1 MMSALS
7 PLRAKLASYEN
18 AYAVAVQRRIA
29 SGQQQYVIRTGDAVQ
44 AYRVSSRPPSAGD
57 ELLAMVA

>member
-1 MMSALS
+1 MSAFS

-29 SGQQQYVIRTGDAVQ
+29 SGRRQYVIRTGDAVQ
-44 AYRVSSRPPSAGD
+44 AYRVTAEPPLPED
-57 ELLAMVA
+57 ELLTMVA